1 MLWGI
6 PVFCRCICARNTLHG
21 SVPKTGPWPSGPRWL
36 PNQKPPSHHHH
47 CGHSALGRP
56 WTDSLTQKLWRPWTL
71 ASAHLVW
78 FLLFLSSLR
87 FVSELVSAC
96 FPPGEALAESREAGT
111 PGSSGR
117 RARVWLGL
125 GKRTSGL
132 GTLTPAVFQLRELVH
147 ITPPELGS
155 LHGEPAHHLCPDSM
169 PGPHSEGSSQAGVLL
184 PWVFLWLRSGGCGGW
199 RLGWALGRCL

>member
-1 MLWGI
+1 MAPQSKAPQPPPPLWTLSTRQALYRQPHSEAVEAVDISVSTPGLVFAFPFFLEICVGVGECML
-6 PVFCRCICARNTLHG
+6 
-21 SVPKTGPWPSGPRWL
+21 PSWRGLSRVEGG
-36 PNQKPPSHHHH
+36 
-47 CGHSALGRP
+47 GHS
-56 WTDSLTQKLWRPWTL
+56 
-71 ASAHLVW
+71 
-78 FLLFLSSLR
+78 
-87 FVSELVSAC
+87 
-96 FPPGEALAESREAGT
+96 REH
-111 PGSSGR
+111 SGR